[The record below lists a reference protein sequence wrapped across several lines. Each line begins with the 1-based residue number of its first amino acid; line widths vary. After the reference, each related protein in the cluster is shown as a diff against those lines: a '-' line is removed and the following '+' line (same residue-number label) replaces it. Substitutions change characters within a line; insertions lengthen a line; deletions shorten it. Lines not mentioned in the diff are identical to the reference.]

1 MSRARDERCAQHTGN
16 IIYLYVRACTR
27 SIREPVNFFLAF
39 LLFLFTLSVSLPLP
53 VSPLIRVFAKEAKR
67 EEDERNGQRLLTFCL
82 YISIR
87 VNRSSGKMR
96 HNIEPWLAHKYS
108 FVRLSVAPSLLIL
121 FFRFTP
127 QFCCPPDV
135 STTTQVDFVTLIR
148 MPYNIRIYEFVYII
162 NERF

>member
-27 SIREPVNFFLAF
+27 SIREPVNFFPAF

-87 VNRSSGKMR
+87 ANRSSGKMR